1 MNHVHNAQ
9 VSNMVQS
16 TKKLGLGAT
25 LLLMV
30 AALSLWLLPE
40 PVVVQVGSVET
51 RPLTVMIE
59 EQGRTRARDPFLV
72 AAPINGRL
80 LRPALE
86 AGDEVQTGQ
95 VIARIA
101 VPPDDRRA
109 TAVAQASVAAAEARR
124 EAAAATLQD
133 AEALLAR
140 ARNEEE
146 RRAELFKTGVATA
159 EEIEYYR
166 QLTDS
171 AAARVGSLRASLQA
185 TEAEVIS
192 ARSLLLGSDADNEA
206 GILAVTSPVDGTVYR
221 VFEESE
227 RVVTAGTPLYSLSHD
242 NALEIVVDLLTQ
254 EAVRVKPGQALQIT
268 GWGGNEVLS
277 GSVMRVEPQAFT
289 RISALGVEEQRV
301 NVIGSLPSVPSTL
314 GAEYRVEVGIVVD
327 HVDMALTLP
336 ASAAFQREG
345 RWYCYIIDDERARLR
360 EFTAGLR
367 NRDYLQ
373 VVDGV
378 AAGEQVVLFPSS
390 LITDGVAVAAG
401 D

>member
-1 MNHVHNAQ
+1 MSHEDNAQ
-9 VSNMVQS
+9 AGNMTQS
-16 TKKLGLGAT
+16 TKRIWLGA
-25 LLLMV
+25 
-30 AALSLWLLPE
+30 AALVITVALALVLRPE
-40 PVVVQVGSVET
+40 KIAVQVGTVET

-86 AGDEVQTGQ
+86 AGDNVQAGQ
-95 VIARIA
+95 IIARIA
-101 VPPDDRRA
+101 VAPDDRRA

-133 AEALLAR
+133 AEGVLAR

-146 RRAELFKTGVATA
+146 RRAELFKTGIATA

-171 AAARVGSLRASLQA
+171 AAARVESLRASLQA

-206 GILAVTSPVDGTVYR
+206 GILAVTSPVNGTVYR

-227 RVVTAGTPLYSLSHD
+227 RVLQAGTPLYSLSHD

-254 EAVRVKPGQALQIT
+254 EAVRVQPGQPLQIT
-268 GWGGNEVLS
+268 GWGGSERLT

-301 NVIGSLPSVPSTL
+301 NVIGSLPNVPPSL
-314 GAEYRVEVGIVVD
+314 GAEYRVDVGIIVA
-327 HVDMALTLP
+327 HLEAALTLP
-336 ASAAFQREG
+336 ASAAFQRED
-345 RWYCYIIDDERARLR
+345 RWYCYVNADGRAHLR
-360 EFTAGLR
+360 EFTIGLR

-373 VVDGV
+373 VIDGI
-378 AAGEQVVLFPSS
+378 AAGEQVVLFPSG
-390 LITDGVAVAAG
+390 LIMDGVAIRSL
-401 D
+401 